1 MAFSQ
6 DSWMTKYDTCEELG
20 REIMEKISYRNQQ
33 PKNSVAASKASANA
47 RKLIKK
53 YDDSMTSLN
62 QTLLASKSLLTDGE
76 FERRQR
82 LVDALRSKKVQI
94 DDAFNLKEEGG
105 SRTALLGAE
114 LGTHS
119 TNVWGMEEDESTKDL
134 TFDEI
139 RDKQKMAIKEQD
151 KGLDTLYDV
160 VVRQKNMA
168 QNIGQEIDL
177 QNEIIDDIIDHADNT
192 RERLIKETRH
202 VAIVDRKSGTCGYW
216 MVIILLL
223 IAIVVVVS
231 IPTK

>member
-1 MAFSQ
+1 MAFTQ
-6 DSWMTKYDTCEELG
+6 DSWMIKYDACESLG

-47 RKLIKK
+47 RKLMKK
-53 YDDSMTSLN
+53 YDDNVTSLN

-76 FERRQR
+76 FQRRQG
-82 LVDALRSKKVQI
+82 LMDALKSKKVQI
-94 DDAFNLKEEGG
+94 DDAFSLKEEGG

-119 TNVWGMEEDESTKDL
+119 TNVWDIEEDESTRDL

-139 RDKQKMAIKEQD
+139 REKQQFAIKEQD

-160 VVRQKNMA
+160 VVRQKHMA

-177 QNEIIDDIIDHADNT
+177 QNEIIDDIVDHADNT

-216 MVIILLL
+216 IVIILLL
-223 IAIVVVVS
+223 IAIAVVS
-231 IPTK
+231 MIPTK